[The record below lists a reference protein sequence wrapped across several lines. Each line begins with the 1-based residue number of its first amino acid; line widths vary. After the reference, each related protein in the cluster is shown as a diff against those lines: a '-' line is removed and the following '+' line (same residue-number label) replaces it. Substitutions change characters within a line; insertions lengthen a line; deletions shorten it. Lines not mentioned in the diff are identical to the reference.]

1 MAFVM
6 NLISILVVLFIAL
19 FIVVK
24 LTERHGKVLTAE
36 QQSKLSK
43 IAIVLIGIMLVA
55 ALVKNLM

>member
-55 ALVKNLM
+55 ALVKT